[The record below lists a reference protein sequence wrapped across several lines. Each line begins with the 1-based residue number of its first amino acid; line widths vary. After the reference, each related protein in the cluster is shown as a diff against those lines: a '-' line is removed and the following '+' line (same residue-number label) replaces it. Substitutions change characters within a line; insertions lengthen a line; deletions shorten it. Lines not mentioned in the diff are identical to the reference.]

1 MVKASSEK
9 PDECQITEV
18 SSQNEEE
25 RVELIQVKLR
35 VPRSAPGWAEVVS
48 YLEEMV
54 FNVGCG
60 KKIFLVQLVNK
71 AIFEKSVSFF
81 PLFLILF

>member
-1 MVKASSEK
+1 M
-9 PDECQITEV
+9 
-18 SSQNEEE
+18 
-25 RVELIQVKLR
+25 ELIQVKSW

-71 AIFEKSVSFF
+71 TIFEKVFISFLFFSSFF
-81 PLFLILF
+81 NFYFCVCFMMCIC

>member
-1 MVKASSEK
+1 
-9 PDECQITEV
+9 
-18 SSQNEEE
+18 
-25 RVELIQVKLR
+25 VELIQVKLR

-71 AIFEKSVSFF
+71 AIF
-81 PLFLILF
+81 